1 MAFVARHP
9 VGGVPIV
16 GSGKRERVDGAI
28 QAANTPMDRQDWY
41 AIVTETSEMLE
52 L

>member
-9 VGGVPIV
+9 AKGVPIV

-28 QAANTPMDRQDWY
+28 AAANAVMDRQDWY
-41 AIVTETSEMLE
+41 TIVTETSEMLE